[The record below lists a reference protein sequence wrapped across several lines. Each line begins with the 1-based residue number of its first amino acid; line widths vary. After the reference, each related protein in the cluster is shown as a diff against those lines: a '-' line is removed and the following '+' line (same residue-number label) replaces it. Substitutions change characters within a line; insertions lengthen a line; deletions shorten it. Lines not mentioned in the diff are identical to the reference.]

1 LPVTSTSF
9 TFSTSISL
17 FSGIVTKN
25 STSVFASKSVG
36 SSSPSTKVTPAGK
49 ITLTLT
55 FLNSTSIV
63 KPTITIIVILLSTT
77 SAAFSSP
84 PINND
89 SNSWL
94 AGGVINNSTS
104 VPTSKLSAERLS
116 STKVTPSGNVRLVVS
131 TPIVL

>member
-1 LPVTSTSF
+1 M
-9 TFSTSISL
+9 
-17 FSGIVTKN
+17 
-25 STSVFASKSVG
+25 
-36 SSSPSTKVTPAGK
+36 
-49 ITLTLT
+49 
-55 FLNSTSIV
+55 NSTSIV

-116 STKVTPSGNVRLVVS
+116 STEVTPSGDVRLVVS
-131 TPIVL
+131 TPISL